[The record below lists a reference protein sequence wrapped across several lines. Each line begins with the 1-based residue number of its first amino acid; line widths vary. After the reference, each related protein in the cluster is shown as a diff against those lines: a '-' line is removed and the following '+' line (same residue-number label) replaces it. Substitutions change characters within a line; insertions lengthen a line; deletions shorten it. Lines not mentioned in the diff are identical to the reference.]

1 MPCGGSTRGVS
12 LFSIATD
19 WLTTLAPATDRAPV
33 PVSEV
38 FEVSTCRSSSPVG
51 APSCRT
57 RPASCA
63 GRVGHDAHRRP
74 RGDRR
79 CKLPPHQGALVAL
92 AYLRKHDTLAQI
104 PAGFGISVGTAH
116 AYITAVV
123 RLRADRAPGLLKPL
137 REHDPNHVLLDGTLS
152 ECDRLGDG
160 RADHSHKHRRHGV
173 NVQVVTDPEG
183 RLLRIS
189 PASPSRTHAPT
200 ACGSSWQGGLD
211 STRIRLPGAAL
222 RPDPA
227 LTPVAPLRTQV
238 EETSVGGGVRERA
251 EVPGY
256 LRAGRE
262 LDSVELATRGRTG
275 LPSGAQRGAVSAGGP
290 APRSARSP
298 GNLFSMSAR
307 RSRMPLRLP

>member
-1 MPCGGSTRGVS
+1 MLIVAR
-12 LFSIATD
+12 
-19 WLTTLAPATDRAPV
+19 
-33 PVSEV
+33 E
-38 FEVSTCRSSSPVG
+38 
-51 APSCRT
+51 
-57 RPASCA
+57 
-63 GRVGHDAHRRP
+63 
-74 RGDRR
+74 GDRR
-79 CKLPPHQGALVAL
+79 CKLPPHQGTLVAL
-92 AYLRKHDTLAQI
+92 ARLRKHDTLAQL

-123 RLRADRAPGLLKPL
+123 RLRADRALGQLKTL
-137 REHDPNHVLLDGTLS
+137 REHDPDHVLLDGTLS

-189 PASPSRTHAPT
+189 PALPSRTHAPT

-262 LDSVELATRGRTG
+262 LDSVELATRGRT
-275 LPSGAQRGAVSAGGP
+275 
-290 APRSARSP
+290 
-298 GNLFSMSAR
+298 
-307 RSRMPLRLP
+307 